1 MIFIKYFNLFCSIFR
16 FVLMLYILSSSIFL
30 AFPIPL
36 EYNPFLY
43 IMIFYTSLNL
53 PIFTIINLITITFGV
68 INRNLNLKNEENNCI
83 NYFFGFFCCCA
94 CTRNV
99 SYLQLYSLIHNI
111 IIFIWSLIILFYF
124 IIDINTRNE
133 NIFCPYL
140 NENVVKK
147 IILYIID
154 SILLLCHF
162 YCFDYYDYFLKR
174 AEIYIEFYKR
184 LIIKNKNKEAEIVRK
199 ELPDNLDNYLKDSA
213 TEMNNV

>member
-94 CTRNV
+94 
-99 SYLQLYSLIHNI
+99 SQEMFLIYN
-111 IIFIWSLIILFYF
+111 
-124 IIDINTRNE
+124 
-133 NIFCPYL
+133 
-140 NENVVKK
+140 
-147 IILYIID
+147 YI
-154 SILLLCHF
+154 H
-162 YCFDYYDYFLKR
+162 
-174 AEIYIEFYKR
+174 
-184 LIIKNKNKEAEIVRK
+184 
-199 ELPDNLDNYLKDSA
+199 
-213 TEMNNV
+213 